1 MEIFVFFMQ
10 VFGTGLLSPTALEL
24 CSLATE
30 GTQEITERT
39 EIIPSQAKS
48 LSLTDDTDHTDG
60 SLLRR
65 ELGPAEIA
73 EIAEIISVGLYGLH
87 MPKGTVPE
95 LAEGPQMQRELQVIA
110 LGSASIST
118 TPTPPYHNEGF
129 QPLPQT
135 PFPLQ
140 ERGLTAPP
148 VALILVSSDH
158 QRSGLGCLCCRNR

>member
-65 ELGPAEIA
+65 ELGHTERTEIA
-73 EIAEIISVGLYGLH
+73 EMILYVGEWEDPQILFKSHRKNGKTIIYCISHRLHRLHRFSSTSEGL
-87 MPKGTVPE
+87 
-95 LAEGPQMQRELQVIA
+95 
-110 LGSASIST
+110 
-118 TPTPPYHNEGF
+118 
-129 QPLPQT
+129 
-135 PFPLQ
+135 
-140 ERGLTAPP
+140 
-148 VALILVSSDH
+148 
-158 QRSGLGCLCCRNR
+158 